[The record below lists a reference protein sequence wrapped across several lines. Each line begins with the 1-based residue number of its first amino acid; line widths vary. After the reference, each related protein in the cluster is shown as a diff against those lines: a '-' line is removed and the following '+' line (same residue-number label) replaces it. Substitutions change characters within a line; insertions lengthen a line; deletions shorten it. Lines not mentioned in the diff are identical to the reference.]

1 VTLGALG
8 LGYLAIGAAL
18 AIVAA
23 AARRVSSV
31 GDAILLVGMW
41 PLWAPLSFARPSPAG
56 EAADDPRERELIS
69 ALARAQDSPMAAV
82 LPDEVNA
89 RVLAARLREAG
100 VRLTELDAVLARPD
114 FDPAAVER
122 RAAELASRGAAA
134 AAATAQL
141 RVRTLGQLRALR
153 ERYRTEL
160 DEVHELIA
168 QLVAQAELVRL
179 QPAIAP
185 ASGELVREL
194 VAQIESLDD
203 LFAAHASIESG
214 ELETWRRPPERA
226 PAPAAVPAPAAP
238 AVEYIPP
245 AARSE

>member
-8 LGYLAIGAAL
+8 LGYLAIGAVI
-18 AIVAA
+18 AIAAA
-23 AARRVSSV
+23 AARRVDSAT
-31 GDAILLVGMW
+31 DALLLVGMW
-41 PLWAPLSFARPSPAG
+41 PLWAPLTLGRPAARAG
-56 EAADDPRERELIS
+56 ATGDDPRERELIA
-69 ALARAQDSPMAAV
+69 ALARAQDSPMASV

-100 VRLTELDAVLARPD
+100 VRLAELDAVIARPD
-114 FDPAAVER
+114 FDPAAAER
-122 RAAELASRGAAA
+122 RASELAARGATA

-153 ERYRTEL
+153 ERYRSEL

-179 QPAIAP
+179 QPSIAP

-194 VAQIESLDD
+194 VAQIERLDD

-214 ELETWRRPPERA
+214 VHDDGVERRPRELG
-226 PAPAAVPAPAAP
+226 PAEPAGTSG
-238 AVEYIPP
+238 EYNPP
-245 AARSE
+245 VARSQ